1 MNPSITRLLRPRR
14 EEETSTRLG
23 KVAAVTLSFWIVKT
37 LLTTAGDVSGDLL
50 STTLGLGYVAS
61 LLVASAFVVSFVT
74 AQRRTT
80 GFSALIYWSLIFG
93 TSTLGTELSD
103 AMDRGLHVGYVGGAL
118 VFFLCLIVALALWHR
133 FRGTIAVYPVH
144 DSQSALFYWIA
155 AILANSLGSVLGDLI
170 GDRFG
175 LGIVGGVSI
184 NAGILGIVL
193 LLHYTTRINKAL
205 VFWSAFVFTR
215 V

>member
-14 EEETSTRLG
+14 EEPASTQVG

-50 STTLGLGYVAS
+50 SATLGLGYVAS
-61 LLVASAFVVSFVT
+61 LLVASAFVVSLAT
-74 AQRRTT
+74 AQLRTT
-80 GFSALIYWSLIFG
+80 GFSALAYWSLIFG

-103 AMDRGLHVGYVGGAL
+103 AMDRGLHVGYVGGAV
-118 VFFLCLIVALALWHR
+118 VFLLCLIVTLALWHR
-133 FRGTIAVYPVH
+133 RRGAISVYPVH
-144 DSQSALFYWIA
+144 DNQGALFYWA
-155 AILANSLGSVLGDLI
+155 TAILANSLGSVLGDLV

-175 LGIVGGVSI
+175 LGVVGGLSI